1 MPGPARGRASCLSLF
16 LAFWLPL
23 AAPLAAQGAVTG
35 VASDSSSGNPI
46 EGVRI
51 RAVASDGR
59 TSIST
64 LSDGAGHYRLGP
76 LAAGRWTLSAARIG
90 YAPIPGAAVTIA
102 DGQDAPF
109 NLVLAPRPV
118 PAADIIVTASR
129 QPEIALTAPAATS
142 VVQREEIER
151 EVTVTPVDYL
161 TGEPGMDV
169 ASKGLGQRTY
179 TARGSRSASS
189 GSFLTLIDGRDMNL
203 PSIGFNIPYLMP
215 GGSADVDRIEIM
227 RGPAGAAYG
236 PNTERGVAQVFTRS
250 PFDAPGTTLSFAA
263 GGRDV
268 LQGEL
273 RQAGLVGTNF
283 GYKLTGTYFSGTDWV
298 YSDTIGMAK
307 RDTILADTTQVVDPD
322 TLLVGVREP
331 DFVRYSL
338 GGLAAWR
345 APNGGT
351 LQAGATYAHASS
363 AVDLEPTLGSIQ
375 LVNWGF
381 GNVFGEYTRKALTG
395 RVSYTW
401 NEAGDSYSLWYGNP
415 LVDNSSMLVAQ
426 AKAGSAFSGRGTLQ
440 YGADFRYT
448 DPKTEG
454 TINGRNEEDDQV
466 AEVGAFV
473 MADLPLGTQIQ
484 LSAALRADY
493 HDVIGTVALAPR
505 LGVVYQPTPM
515 QAIRLTYGRGYT
527 MPSPTDF
534 FADLQVSDNLGGLPF
549 QVQISGIPPGGYQFA
564 RSCGGL
570 CMRSPFS
577 SDPSALQ
584 PIDATV
590 YWDSAV
596 AILYQASGGTVDLS
610 GIPAPTAAEV
620 GSTLKR
626 LDPIAEEFDPTPID
640 PATIEDYP
648 TEGRETT
655 DAIELGY
662 KAVLGARWSVGAD
675 VAWSYTQNFFTAS
688 YIGTPNVFLN
698 QADVAAYLTPYLGSA
713 SAIAL
718 AAVMDSI
725 PLGVINP
732 ANAPDPSALLML
744 RRQGG
749 SFSRV
754 GVDLEVGYLVAS
766 GLTVTGNYSWVN
778 RDSIGRA
785 GGSDM
790 AVLSA
795 PRNKGAL
802 AVSYR
807 PAGSWWG
814 VWAQGLAVEGYPVK
828 SGWYKGN
835 IPSYAVVNLGG
846 QVALPSNRGLTLAV
860 TATNLF
866 DNVHQEYVGAPAIGR
881 LVVVRVQAE
890 F

>member
-1 MPGPARGRASCLSLF
+1 MAGPARHQTSPLLLAGSLLCTAPLTAQGAITGTISDSATGFPLEFVTLRAVDAGGRTRAATLTDARGRYRL
-16 LAFWLPL
+16 
-23 AAPLAAQGAVTG
+23 APLAAGAWTVT
-35 VASDSSSGNPI
+35 V
-46 EGVRI
+46 
-51 RAVASDGR
+51 
-59 TSIST
+59 
-64 LSDGAGHYRLGP
+64 
-76 LAAGRWTLSAARIG
+76 ARIG
-90 YAPIPGAAVTIA
+90 YAEIERIGIRVA
-102 DGQDAPF
+102 DGAEAIHDVA
-109 NLVLAPRPV
+109 LSPRPV
-118 PAADIIVTASR
+118 PAAEVIVTASR

-142 VVQREEIER
+142 VVQRDEIDQ
-151 EVTVTPVDYL
+151 EVSVTPIDYL
-161 TGEPGMDV
+161 AGEPGMDV

-189 GSFLTLIDGRDMNL
+189 GSFLTLTDGRDMNL

-273 RQAGLVGTNF
+273 RQAGMVGTNF

-298 YSDTIGMAK
+298 YPDTIAMAK
-307 RDTILADTTQVVDPD
+307 RDTILADSTQVVDPD

-345 APNGGT
+345 ASDGGT
-351 LQAGATYAHASS
+351 VQAGATYAHASS

-381 GNVFGEYTRKALTG
+381 GNVFGEYTRKAVTA

-401 NEAGDSYSLWYGNP
+401 NGAGDSYSLWYGNP
-415 LVDNSSMLVAQ
+415 LVDNSAMLVAQ
-426 AKAGSAFSGRGTLQ
+426 AKAGAALAQRGTLQ

-448 DPKTEG
+448 NPKTDS

-466 AEVGAFV
+466 AEVGAFL
-473 MADLPLGTQIQ
+473 MADLPLGTRFE

-505 LGVVYQPTPM
+505 LALVYQPTPM
-515 QAIRLTYGRGYT
+515 QAFRLTYGRGYT
-527 MPSPTDF
+527 TPSPTDF
-534 FADLQVSDNLGGLPF
+534 FADIQVADDLEGLPF

-564 RSCGGL
+564 RNCGGL
-570 CMRSPFS
+570 CMRSPF
-577 SDPSALQ
+577 DPDRSALQ
-584 PIDATV
+584 PIDATA
-590 YWDSAV
+590 YWDAAV
-596 AILYQASGGTVDLS
+596 EILYQQTDGAVDLR
-610 GIPAPTAAEV
+610 GIPAPTSAEV

-626 LDPIAEEFDPTPID
+626 LDPAAGGFDPAPVD
-640 PATIEDYP
+640 PATIQDYP

-662 KAVLGARWSVGAD
+662 KAALGSKWSVAAD
-675 VAWSYTQNFFTAS
+675 VAYSYTQNFFTAS
-688 YIGTPNVFLN
+688 YIGTPNVFLDEA
-698 QADVAAYLTPYLGSA
+698 QLAAYLTPMFGGD
-713 SAIAL
+713 
-718 AAVMDSI
+718 AAMAAQVAAGMSGI
-725 PLGVINP
+725 PLGVVNP
-732 ANAPDPSALLML
+732 VNAADPSALLML

-754 GVDLEVGYLVAS
+754 GVDLEVGYLLAD

-802 AVSYR
+802 AVRYR
-807 PAGSWWG
+807 PREGWWG
-814 VWAQGLAVEGYPVK
+814 LWAQGLAVEGYPVK

-835 IPSYAVVNLGG
+835 IPSYAVVNLGA
-846 QVALPSNRGLTLAV
+846 QVALPSDRGITLAV

-866 DNVHQEYVGAPAIGR
+866 DNVHQEYVGAPGIGR
-881 LVVVRVQAE
+881 LVMVRLQAE

>member
-1 MPGPARGRASCLSLF
+1 LF
-16 LAFWLPL
+16 LALWLPD
-23 AAPLAAQGAVTG
+23 AATLAAQGAISGTI
-35 VASDSSSGNPI
+35 SDSVTRAPI
-46 EGVRI
+46 EGALVKATGPDGTSGAS
-51 RAVASDGR
+51 AVTDAN
-59 TSIST
+59 
-64 LSDGAGHYRLGP
+64 GHFRLTP
-76 LAAGRWTLSAARIG
+76 LADGRWTVSAARIG
-90 YAPIPGAAVTIA
+90 YAPAAPAAVSLAGGIEA
-102 DGQDAPF
+102 
-109 NLVLAPRPV
+109 VLDVAMARRPV
-118 PAADIIVTASR
+118 PVGEMIVTASR

-142 VVQREEIER
+142 VVQREEVER
-151 EVTVTPVDYL
+151 QVTVTPIDYL

-189 GSFLTLIDGRDMNL
+189 GSFLTLTDGRDMNL

-215 GGSADVDRIEIM
+215 GGSADVDRVEIV

-250 PFDAPGTTLSFAA
+250 PFDAPGTTLSLAA
-263 GGRDV
+263 GQRDV
-268 LQGEL
+268 IQGEL
-273 RQAGLVGTNF
+273 RQAGVVGTNF
-283 GYKLTGTYFSGTDWV
+283 GYKVTGTYFSGTDWV
-298 YSDTIGMAK
+298 YTDTNDVAARK
-307 RDTILADTTQVVDPD
+307 
-322 TLLVGVREP
+322 P

-338 GGLAAWR
+338 GGLGAWR
-345 APNGGT
+345 AANGGT
-351 LQAGATYAHASS
+351 WQAGATYAHASS

-375 LVNWGF
+375 LVDWGF
-381 GNVFGEYTRKALTG
+381 GNAFAEYNRKAVTG
-395 RVSYTW
+395 RLSYTW
-401 NEAGDSYSLWYGNP
+401 NGAGDSYSLWHGNR

-426 AKAGSAFSGRGTLQ
+426 AKAGATLSPRGTLQ
-440 YGADFRYT
+440 YGADLRYT
-448 DPKTEG
+448 NPKTES
-454 TINGRNEEDDQV
+454 TINGRNEDDDQV
-466 AEVGAFV
+466 AEVGGFV
-473 MADLPLGTQIQ
+473 MADLRLGTQME
-484 LSAALRADY
+484 LTAALRADY

-505 LGVVYQPTPM
+505 LGLVYQPTPM

-527 MPSPTDF
+527 TPSPTDF
-534 FADLQVSDNLGGLPF
+534 FADIQVLDDLEGLPF

-577 SDPSALQ
+577 PDPSALQ
-584 PIDATV
+584 PIDAAA
-590 YWDSAV
+590 YWDAAV
-596 AILYQASGGTVDLS
+596 YILSQQPGGIDLS
-610 GIPAPTAAEV
+610 GIPAPTSAEV

-626 LDPIAEEFDPTPID
+626 LDLVAEDFDPTPID

-662 KAVLGARWSVGAD
+662 KAMLGERWSVGAD

-698 QADVAAYLTPYLGSA
+698 EAELAAYLTPYFGGD
-713 SAIAL
+713 
-718 AAVMDSI
+718 AAAAAQVAAGMSGI
-725 PLGVINP
+725 PLGVVNP
-732 ANAPDPSALLML
+732 ENAADPSALLAL

-778 RDSIGRA
+778 RDSIGSA

-802 AVSYR
+802 AVSFR
-807 PAGSWWG
+807 PSASWWG

-828 SGWYKGN
+828 SGWYEGN
-835 IPSYAVVNLGG
+835 IPSYAVVNLGA
-846 QVALPSNRGLTLAV
+846 QVALPSHRGMSLSV
-860 TATNLF
+860 TANNLL
-866 DNVHQEYVGAPAIGR
+866 DNVHQEYIGAPAIGR
-881 LVVVRVQAE
+881 LVVIRLQAE